1 MLRLLILILLTLPF
15 TYTFC
20 QENDSLFVVKK
31 EGNWEIMYT
40 AKERE
45 NARMLAKRFFI
56 DAEQLEFAND
66 EGTMKKLTEGAT
78 VYIPVAKRNF
88 YTVQPPPLS
97 MKHVRELY
105 YKVSGRD
112 DIGMLST
119 YSGVTKVQFRTW
131 NELRGNTL
139 KPGQIL
145 FVGWVKMMS
154 KDTTDAATLVAY
166 PAPKKVVVVDTTN
179 NAPVPGNLDSVYN
192 IQTNKGL
199 NVLSEKGTAVFFDKP
214 GKVTMYYAFHNEAA
228 RGSIIKVYYP
238 GSGKSTYVKVLGPL
252 PDTKLYANC
261 IIGISSSAKEALG
274 INDAKAWCELFYAA
288 D

>member
-15 TYTFC
+15 TYAYS
-20 QENDSLFVVKK
+20 QEEDSLFVVKK
-31 EGNWEIMYT
+31 EGNWEIPYT
-40 AKERE
+40 VKERE
-45 NARMLAKRFFI
+45 NSRMLAKRFFLDEI
-56 DAEQLEFAND
+56 DLEEANSESTIKKMS
-66 EGTMKKLTEGAT
+66 EGSTI
-78 VYIPVAKRNF
+78 YIPVTKRNF
-88 YTVQPPPLS
+88 YKVKPPPLS

-105 YKVSGRD
+105 YKVAAKD

-119 YSGVTKVQFRTW
+119 YSGVTKTEFRTW

-145 FVGWVKMMS
+145 FVGWVKMMY
-154 KDTTDAATLVAY
+154 KDTTDAETLAAY
-166 PAPKKVVVVDTTN
+166 PAPKKIVVIDTTN
-179 NAPVPGNLDSVYN
+179 KVPVPGNLDSVYN
-192 IQTNKGL
+192 IQTNNGL

-252 PDTKLYANC
+252 PDTKLYANS

-274 INDAKAWCELFYAA
+274 INDNKAWCELSYAA